1 MQPSKDNK
9 MGACVFTCPT
19 TKLNVQH
26 WLEDD
31 KDLSE
36 NEYEGVTCKACA
48 RVHLIN
54 RKTGR
59 LLELVDLLD
68 D

>member
-1 MQPSKDNK
+1 

-31 KDLSE
+31 KALSE

-59 LLELVDLLD
+59 LLELLDLLD

>member
-1 MQPSKDNK
+1 

-31 KDLSE
+31 KALSE

-48 RVHLIN
+48 TVHLIN
-54 RKTGR
+54 RKTGG